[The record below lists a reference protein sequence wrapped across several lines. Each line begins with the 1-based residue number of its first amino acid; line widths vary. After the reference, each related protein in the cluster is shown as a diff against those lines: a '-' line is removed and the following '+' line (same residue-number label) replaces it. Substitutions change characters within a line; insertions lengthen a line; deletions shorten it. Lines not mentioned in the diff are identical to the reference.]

1 MSVAYDS
8 RYRYIAQGAL
18 VVAYRHLPRSA
29 PPHQGGRRG
38 KVTEFSDR
46 SRKRLTRLLHRLS
59 PAWGVF
65 VTLTIADASISPQ
78 QAKRRLWSITRWLR
92 KLGFEAVIWKQEFQ
106 ARGAVHFHLLAFSW
120 RRRPPWVEREEL
132 ANRWGL
138 GFVWVEFF
146 DKGRVLSYVAKYVRK
161 PVSTDGGDPGGGDP
175 VGGDPP
181 GGAPTGAGG
190 GAVDLTCE
198 AISEQEDQHD
208 PGRFWGIVGR
218 QNLLWAEVIL
228 LDVLPE
234 HLKGVFSNLLERIK
248 SALGIAPNVLYL
260 FSRVYLTT

>member
-1 MSVAYDS
+1 M
-8 RYRYIAQGAL
+8 
-18 VVAYRHLPRSA
+18 
-29 PPHQGGRRG
+29 
-38 KVTEFSDR
+38 EFSDR

-65 VTLTIADASISPQ
+65 ITLTVADASISPQ

-120 RRRPPWVEREEL
+120 RRRPPWVERDEL

-138 GFVWVEFF
+138 GYVWVEFF

-161 PVSTDGGDPGGGDP
+161 PAALPPEGASPEAVPPADP
-175 VGGDPP
+175 
-181 GGAPTGAGG
+181 
-190 GAVDLTCE
+190 VDLTDT
-198 AISEQEDQHD
+198 AIFEQDDGQH
-208 PGRFWGIVGR
+208 PGRFWGVVGR
-218 QNLLWAEVIL
+218 EALVWAEVIL

-234 HLKGVFSNLLERIK
+234 HLKEVFSKLLERLK
-248 SALGIAPNVLYL
+248 SALGITPNVLYL

>member
-1 MSVAYDS
+1 MSHDS
-8 RYRYIAQGAL
+8 SFKFVAQGAL

-29 PPHQGGRRG
+29 PPPSGGKRG

-65 VTLTIADASISPQ
+65 ITLTVADASVSPQ
-78 QAKRRLWSITRWLR
+78 QAKRRLWFITRWLR

-132 ANRWGL
+132 ANRWRL

-161 PVSTDGGDPGGGDP
+161 PVATDGGDPDGGDP
-175 VGGDPP
+175 AGGDPSGGDPP
-181 GGAPTGAGG
+181 AGAG
-190 GAVDLTCE
+190 GAVDLTYA
-198 AISEQEDQHD
+198 AISEQGEQGA
-208 PGRFWGIVGR
+208 PGRFWGVVGR
-218 QNLLWAEVIL
+218 QSLVWAKVALLEG
-228 LDVLPE
+228 LPDALE
-234 HLKGVFSNLLERIK
+234 GVFGGLLERVRNM
-248 SALGIAPNVLYL
+248 LGFTPGVLYL

>member
-1 MSVAYDS
+1 MSVEHDS
-8 RYRYIAQGAL
+8 RFKFVAQGAL

-29 PPHQGGRRG
+29 PLEGGGKKRG

-65 VTLTIADASISPQ
+65 ITLTIADASVSPQ
-78 QAKRRLWSITRWLR
+78 QAKRRLWLIIRWLR
-92 KLGFEAVIWKQEFQ
+92 SKVGFEAVVWKQEFQ
-106 ARGAVHFHLLAFSW
+106 QRGAVHFHLLAFSW
-120 RRRPPWVEREEL
+120 RRRPPWVERDEL

-161 PVSTDGGDPGGGDP
+161 PAAL
-175 VGGDPP
+175 PP
-181 GGAPTGAGG
+181 EGASPTAVLPA
-190 GAVDLTCE
+190 GAVDLTDT
-198 AISEQEDQHD
+198 AIFEQGEQDV
-208 PGRFWGIVGR
+208 PGRFWGVVGR
-218 QNLLWAEVIL
+218 QSLVWAEVAL
-228 LDVLPE
+228 LEGLPDA
-234 HLKGVFSNLLERIK
+234 LRAVFEGLLERVREFVGFTPG
-248 SALGIAPNVLYL
+248 LLYL